1 MLTFFKTKKKIVF
14 QEKTLDRIKA
24 GNKIIFLTKLTN
36 KHLILYF
43 ILIFTLKTLNK
54 N

>member
-24 GNKIIFLTKLTN
+24 GNKKQKRYFIYNEKCVL
-36 KHLILYF
+36 LINY
-43 ILIFTLKTLNK
+43 ILIFSYIF
-54 N
+54 